1 MRKRFISIAVFA
13 ILPLA
18 GQSSAKRSVPRTYD
32 GKPDLSGVWDHPFAI
47 DMSKDGRGDACGAQM
62 KGCSQK
68 GPGGE
73 LPMTPWAAELTKN
86 YDASNYDPTGH
97 CNPMGYTRSV
107 NAPVPTAI
115 VQTPKEIV
123 FLHESMFAF
132 HVVYLDG
139 RKHPSA
145 DEARETTWYG
155 HSVGHWEGNTLVID
169 TVGPFFES
177 PRMLLDTAGHPV
189 SEKLHLVERFQRTD
203 ATHLAYEITVEDPK
217 AFTKPWKNTRVWVL
231 MPKGEE
237 VMEYVCTENNKEVEE
252 HHIK

>member
-1 MRKRFISIAVFA
+1 MRKSILLAAFFIAASIPAVA
-13 ILPLA
+13 
-18 GQSSAKRSVPRTYD
+18 QTKSSIPRTPD
-32 GKPDLSGVWDHPFAI
+32 GKPDISGVWDHPFAI
-47 DMSKDGRGDACGAQM
+47 DMAKDGRGDACGAQM
-62 KGCSQK
+62 KGCSMK
-68 GPGGE
+68 GPGGD
-73 LPMTPWAAELTKN
+73 LPMTPWAAELFKN
-86 YDASNYDPTGH
+86 YDASKYDPTGH
-97 CNPMGYTRSV
+97 CNPMGYTRSM
-107 NAPVPTAI
+107 NAPVPTEI
-115 VQTPKEIV
+115 IQTPKEIA

-139 RKHPSA
+139 RKHPTE

-155 HSVGHWEGNTLVID
+155 HSVGHWEGDTLVVD

-189 SEKLHLVERFQRTD
+189 SEKLHLIERFNRID
-203 ATHLAYEITVEDPK
+203 ATHLGYEITVDDPK

-237 VMEYVCTENNKEVEE
+237 VMEYVCNENNKEVEE